1 MADSGRRRESIP
13 VSVGTKAPKQGQAP
27 KRGMTT
33 GLMLAGA
40 VCVLALPSAVLAF
53 SNRFDPQA
61 SVSANDNIA
70 STFEA
75 RPSAD
80 QPMLTSLAMRS
91 LAKGHPF
98 RFTPAGTPTRPD
110 RSVTVAVRVDQET
123 ASSITVRG
131 NRAVALRIP
140 PVTAASQVHIAPTA
154 FTLGV
159 SRGYQSFAQV
169 VTPDVR
175 KIDMPDLATF
185 KSRSATSSAASRFSP
200 RIALDDKAPVGRLP
214 RTFQGDGED
223 HVDLGGAYAV
233 TRNIDVTAG
242 VRYSRERERLQP
254 LTDGKQDNQA
264 VYVGTQFKF

>member
-1 MADSGRRRESIP
+1 M
-13 VSVGTKAPKQGQAP
+13 SVGDRASKRGQSPKQNP

-33 GLMLAGA
+33 GLMLAGV

-53 SNRFDPQA
+53 SNRFDPQPGP
-61 SVSANDNIA
+61 SATMA
-70 STFEA
+70 STFDA
-75 RPSAD
+75 RPAAD
-80 QPMLTSLAMRS
+80 QPMLASLAMRS

-140 PVTAASQVHIAPTA
+140 PVAASSQVHIAPTA

-169 VTPDVR
+169 VTPEVR

-185 KSRSATSSAASRFSP
+185 KARTAASGAASRFSP
-200 RIALDDKAPVGRLP
+200 RISLDDKAPAGRLP

-223 HVDLGGAYAV
+223 RVDLGGAYAV

-242 VRYSRERERLQP
+242 VRYSRERDRLQP